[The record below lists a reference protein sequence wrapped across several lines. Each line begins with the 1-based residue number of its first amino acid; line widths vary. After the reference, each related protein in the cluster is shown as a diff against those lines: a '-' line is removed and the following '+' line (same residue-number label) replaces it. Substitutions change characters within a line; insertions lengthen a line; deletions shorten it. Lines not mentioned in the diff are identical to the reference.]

1 MGRRVSSLTL
11 SLIIVSMALSGCI
24 SSKENSRDIV
34 VDEDSDLV
42 LPYFEKDDYRCFEHD
57 DYERCWITYVP
68 EKVNGSELV
77 PLIIDLHGWSLSAFE
92 QAKTRGFSK
101 ALVWAADN
109 GWHPGIV
116 GIVASR
122 LKEQTNRPSVV
133 IGFEGDVGKGSG

>member
-1 MGRRVSSLTL
+1 MGRRVSALTL

-24 SSKENSRDIV
+24 SSKENSSDNV

-92 QAKTRGFSK
+92 QRDISGFDEIAEEYGAILLNPEGL
-101 ALVWAADN
+101 ALGGDPATGGSEESWNA
-109 GWHPGIV
+109 GWC
-116 GIVASR
+116 
-122 LKEQTNRPSVV
+122 
-133 IGFEGDVGKGSG
+133 